1 MKKFLFGIFLFA
13 IPMFALDTKSE
24 IYARISDEYDPTN
37 GSIRISQERNGDILV
52 KGSRGESRIKFDG
65 ENVSKVIIKHRFR
78 NQIQDKA
85 LMENL
90 LINTGYFINEPEI
103 VNSRLS
109 DETAKDYDMIIEARI
124 SGRGI
129 VTKALDAVLV
139 SKTWA
144 LLHGGDGEQQVT
156 IKIERKK

>member
-1 MKKFLFGIFLFA
+1 
-13 IPMFALDTKSE
+13 
-24 IYARISDEYDPTN
+24 
-37 GSIRISQERNGDILV
+37 
-52 KGSRGESRIKFDG
+52 
-65 ENVSKVIIKHRFR
+65 
-78 NQIQDKA
+78 
-85 LMENL
+85 MENL

-109 DETAKDYDMIIEARI
+109 DETAKDYDMTIEARI

>member
-1 MKKFLFGIFLFA
+1 M
-13 IPMFALDTKSE
+13 T
-24 IYARISDEYDPTN
+24 
-37 GSIRISQERNGDILV
+37 
-52 KGSRGESRIKFDG
+52 
-65 ENVSKVIIKHRFR
+65 
-78 NQIQDKA
+78 
-85 LMENL
+85 
-90 LINTGYFINEPEI
+90 
-103 VNSRLS
+103 
-109 DETAKDYDMIIEARI
+109 IEARI